1 VLQQGEGVVRRE
13 DSPPFD
19 ANGVAAQ
26 VSALLH
32 TADEV
37 AGMRTGDAIQIL
49 SGLTGAQ
56 LVAVLRAIR
65 AGTPTDI
72 DIISAEAT
80 TRIALF
86 LETFALETAPTPEP
100 EALARYRARVQ
111 QLDPGDRTAL
121 VSVYPNA
128 AVPADPALP
137 SGGLTPPPGA
147 PAGIP
152 APLLETL
159 FHSYAR
165 RQAGIPGS
173 DTYLANAFYG
183 GRPADFW
190 QALTQLGNAL
200 DVIRRVYAR
209 WTATSVPWSFVEAIY
224 VTWAGT
230 SDGFDFECHDRAGLE
245 RALGGDSHFCRDH
258 VGGAYHWWVEGST
271 PCWRE
276 IIDGAPGLHVCT
288 GGGRTTVH
296 IDHHQCVSGSWPG
309 GLCSYNISGS
319 ALDHFKDLGW
329 W

>member
-1 VLQQGEGVVRRE
+1 
-13 DSPPFD
+13 
-19 ANGVAAQ
+19 
-26 VSALLH
+26 
-32 TADEV
+32 
-37 AGMRTGDAIQIL
+37 MRTGEAIDR
-49 SGLTGAQ
+49 LTGLDRTQ

-65 AGTPTDI
+65 SRTPTDLPVI
-72 DIISAEAT
+72 QGESPG
-80 TRIALF
+80 RIASF
-86 LETFALETAPTPEP
+86 AETVALETAPTPAP
-100 EALARYRARVQ
+100 EALAGYRARVL
-111 QLDPGDRTAL
+111 QLGPDDRAAIL
-121 VSVYPNA
+121 SIYPNA

-137 SGGLTPPPGA
+137 ASGLTPPAGA
-147 PAGIP
+147 PTGIP
-152 APLLETL
+152 APLLVTL

-173 DTYLANAFYG
+173 ETYLANAFFG

-190 QALTQLGNAL
+190 QALNQLGTAL

-209 WTATSVPWSFVEAIY
+209 WTATTVPWSFVEAIY
-224 VTWAGT
+224 NAWSGT

-245 RALGGDSHFCRDH
+245 RALGADSHFCRDH

-309 GLCSYNISGS
+309 GLCSYNITGS
-319 ALDHFKDLGW
+319 AFDHFKDLGW